1 MAVDLLTGEKVLYTK
16 DYVKGRSR
24 TVGTVI
30 VTDKRVISTVESK
43 KSTER
48 TEIRLDEVG
57 GVLTRFRP
65 ASLATFIGCV
75 MLWFMLG
82 VLTVMSNH
90 LDSVAVSVIVGV
102 IGSVG
107 MLISI
112 ITAMLQIRSGLNV
125 VIFTRGKEINLVSA
139 AGISGKARPIRLK
152 TDKNS
157 AQEIA
162 HGISAAIKS
171 ARAV

>member
-43 KSTER
+43 RSTER

-65 ASLATFIGCV
+65 ASLAPFITCFMALVVGA
-75 MLWFMLG
+75 MLI
-82 VLTVMSNH
+82 VTSNNY
-90 LDSVAVSVIVGV
+90 SGAFSVIYKV

-107 MLISI
+107 MLIII